1 LAGKTCGYLLWG
13 VHNDTH
19 ALIGSTFNP
28 ATARKG
34 NEELE
39 NWLLRLLE
47 PRIDFNFDSIEIDN
61 KRIVLLRIAAAVRH
75 PVRFSGAEFIR
86 IGSYKKPLKEFPEKE
101 RALWRTF
108 DRVPFEIGVAIPQA
122 KNEEVLRLLEFSSYF
137 DLLDMPLPENQS
149 NILDILQRDQI
160 IFKNDSGSWD
170 ITQLGAILFAK
181 HMENFPSI
189 FRKSVRIIQYK
200 GRDRTQTLRERQ
212 WSKGYANGFAELLDA
227 IYGLLPTNEV
237 MGKAL
242 RRDVPMFPALAV
254 RELVANALIH
264 QDFSLTGTGPV
275 IEIFDERLEITNPGD
290 PLVEPD
296 RFLDSPPRSRNE
308 ALASLMRRLHI
319 CEERGS
325 GIDKVVSQ
333 VELYQ
338 LPPPLFEVWSESTRV
353 VLFAPRP
360 LDQMD
365 KEERLRAC
373 YWHACLKYVRREQV
387 TNTTIRE
394 RFGIEEQNRA
404 SASRLL
410 GDAVSAGFLILRDPD
425 SSRSQRQYL
434 PWWAAASKR
443 GGA

>member
-1 LAGKTCGYLLWG
+1 
-13 VHNDTH
+13 
-19 ALIGSTFNP
+19 
-28 ATARKG
+28 
-34 NEELE
+34 
-39 NWLLRLLE
+39 
-47 PRIDFNFDSIEIDN
+47 
-61 KRIVLLRIAAAVRH
+61 
-75 PVRFSGAEFIR
+75 
-86 IGSYKKPLKEFPEKE
+86 
-101 RALWRTF
+101 
-108 DRVPFEIGVAIPQA
+108 
-122 KNEEVLRLLEFSSYF
+122 
-137 DLLDMPLPENQS
+137 
-149 NILDILQRDQI
+149 
-160 IFKNDSGSWD
+160 
-170 ITQLGAILFAK
+170 
-181 HMENFPSI
+181 
-189 FRKSVRIIQYK
+189 
-200 GRDRTQTLRERQ
+200 
-212 WSKGYANGFAELLDA
+212 
-227 IYGLLPTNEV
+227 